1 MLSAKMAGRK
11 ENRSTGFAL
20 LSILFFDSLV
30 KSKFLPVKRL
40 LIISCFFLAGSS
52 LLAQEVPKKQTK
64 KQVRRQ
70 EKAQKA
76 NEMTRQEEEGILVY
90 SVQSVWGFQLRTTGY
105 GAFYEKAKKTSQ
117 RNANIYSIE
126 FNEIKH
132 PKEDKLPNGTGGFS
146 FGTPYVYGKINNFY
160 QFQFG
165 FGRQRILGQKG
176 NKNGVALGWIYKG
189 GLSLGLLRPYY
200 IQVDDNGATKTIRYS
215 EETDSLFKFGFIL
228 GSGGL
233 GKGWS
238 ELKIKPG
245 VFARTGL
252 RFDFGRYNEIVS
264 AVEIGVSAEFFS
276 SNVPIMLYQKEKQ
289 FFYQGHIAVMFGHR
303 K

>member
-1 MLSAKMAGRK
+1 MLSAKRAGRK

-30 KSKFLPVKRL
+30 KSKFFPVKRL
-40 LIISCFFLAGSS
+40 FIISCFFLAGSS

-117 RNANIYSIE
+117 RNANIYGIE

-146 FGTPYVYGKINNFY
+146 FGSPYVYGKINNFY
-160 QFQFG
+160 SVQLG
-165 FGRQRILGQKG
+165 FGGHRFLGQKG
-176 NKNGVALGWIYKG
+176 NKNGVAVSVVYKG
-189 GLSLGLLRPYY
+189 GISLGLLRPYY
-200 IQVDDNGATKTIRYS
+200 IEVVDNGDTKTIKYS
-215 EETDSLFKFGFIL
+215 PETDSLFKFAEIN
-228 GSGGL
+228 GSGGI
-233 GKGWS
+233 GMGW
-238 ELKIKPG
+238 G
-245 VFARTGL
+245 
-252 RFDFGRYNEIVS
+252 
-264 AVEIGVSAEFFS
+264 EIGRAHV
-276 SNVPIMLYQKEKQ
+276 
-289 FFYQGHIAVMFGHR
+289 
-303 K
+303 

>member
-1 MLSAKMAGRK
+1 VKKLFII
-11 ENRSTGFAL
+11 TC
-20 LSILFFDSLV
+20 LSIVGFSLF
-30 KSKFLPVKRL
+30 
-40 LIISCFFLAGSS
+40 
-52 LLAQEVPKKQTK
+52 AQETPKKQTK
-64 KQVRRQ
+64 KQIKRQ
-70 EKAQKA
+70 EKQKKA
-76 NEMTRQEEEGILVY
+76 DEMTRQEEEGILVY
-90 SVQSVWGFQLRTTGY
+90 TVQNVWGFQLRTTGY
-105 GAFYEKAKKTSQ
+105 GAFFEKAKKKTP
-117 RNANIYSIE
+117 RNANTYSIE

-176 NKNGVALGWIYKG
+176 NKNGVAVGWIYKG
-189 GLSLGLLRPYY
+189 GFSLGLLRPYY
-200 IQVDDNGATKTIRYS
+200 IQVDDQGSTRTIKYS
-215 EETDSLFKFGFIL
+215 TDPEIDSLFKWGYIL

-233 GKGWS
+233 GKGWN

-252 RFDFGRYNEIVS
+252 RFDFGRYNEVVS
-264 AVEIGVSAEFFS
+264 AVEIGVSAEYFS
-276 SNVPIMLYQKEKQ
+276 SNIPIMLYQKDKQ
-289 FFYQGHIAVMFGHR
+289 FYYQGHVAVMFGRR